1 MYKDENTLR
10 IQFRRF
16 LGTYT
21 KAINKMY
28 QRTGHLFGGIYSPI
42 NISDDSHFFKL
53 ISYIHQN
60 PQNHGIVSDYK
71 YWPYSSFYAYKRKDR
86 RSLLSRKLFSDDEL
100 YNTIMDMHH
109 QKQYQYEYNY

>member
-1 MYKDENTLR
+1 MYKDEDTLWK
-10 IQFRRF
+10 QFRRF

-28 QRTGHLFGGIYSPI
+28 QRTGHLFEGNYSRV

-53 ISYIHQN
+53 ISYIHHN

-71 YWPYSSFYAYKRKDR
+71 YWPYSSFNAYSRKDR

-109 QKQYQYEYNY
+109 EEHAQYEYNY